1 MIFPKWGLHFREIWC
16 IIRMESFGI
25 ICFSHIPKGESPVPQ
40 LPVAMEYVRIAPYT
54 SMRVGGTVRYL
65 YRPESEEDFASLVK
79 TLSGGDTPFLVIGG
93 ASNVLFPDI
102 DYPGAVIL
110 TTAVRS
116 LRMEKGRIVAS
127 CGVSLSALASFA
139 QERGKS
145 GLAFAYGI
153 PGTVGGG
160 VYMNAGAYGGEIS
173 DCFEEALCVD
183 RSGRQVTLKK
193 DDLRFAYRHSALQE
207 NGLFLLHAVFSCP
220 DGDPAAIRAEM
231 DRNMTARREKQ
242 PLEFPS
248 CGSAFKRPEGHY
260 AGALI
265 EQAGLKGFSVGG
277 AQVSEKHAGFVINR
291 GGATAA
297 DVRAL
302 LEAVQKAVW
311 EAHGVKL
318 EPEIRIL
325 SF

>member
-1 MIFPKWGLHFREIWC
+1 MLQL
-16 IIRMESFGI
+16 
-25 ICFSHIPKGESPVPQ
+25 PVPQ
-40 LPVAMEYVRIAPYT
+40 EYVRISPYT
-54 SMRVGGTVRYL
+54 SMRVGGIVRYL
-65 YRPESEEDFASLVK
+65 YRPESEEAFAALVGE
-79 TLSGGDTPFLVIGG
+79 LSGASVPFLVVGC
-93 ASNVLFPDI
+93 ASNLLFPDE

-110 TTAVRS
+110 TTAIRS
-116 LRMEKGRIVAS
+116 LRMEEGRIVAS

-139 QERGKS
+139 QEQGKS

-160 VYMNAGAYGGEIS
+160 VYMNAGAYGGECS
-173 DCFEEALCVD
+173 DCFEEALCMD
-183 RSGRQVTLKK
+183 RSGRQMTLKK
-193 DDLRFAYRHSALQE
+193 EDLHFSYRHSALQE
-207 NGLFLLHAVFSCP
+207 NGLFLLHASFSCP

-231 DRNMTARREKQ
+231 ERNMAARREKQ

-248 CGSAFKRPEGHY
+248 CGSAFKRPPGHY

-277 AQVSEKHAGFVINR
+277 AQVSEKHAGFVVNR
-291 GGATAA
+291 GGATSA

-302 LEAVQKAVW
+302 LEAVQNTVREKY
-311 EAHGVKL
+311 GVTL

>member
-1 MIFPKWGLHFREIWC
+1 MT
-16 IIRMESFGI
+16 
-25 ICFSHIPKGESPVPQ
+25 Q
-40 LPVAMEYVRIAPYT
+40 LPAPQEYVRIAPFT
-54 SMRVGGTVRYL
+54 SMHVGGTVRYL
-65 YRPESEEDFASLVK
+65 YRPESEDAFAALLQA
-79 TLSGGDTPFLVIGG
+79 LSGNSCPFLVIGG
-93 ASNVLFPDI
+93 ASNLLFPDE

-110 TTAVRS
+110 TTSIRS
-116 LRMEKGRIVAS
+116 LRMEGGRIVAS
-127 CGVSLSALASFA
+127 CGVPLSALASFA
-139 QERGKS
+139 QERGKA

-160 VYMNAGAYGGEIS
+160 VYMNAGAYGGQIA

-183 RSGRQVTLKK
+183 ASGKQVRLSRE
-193 DDLRFAYRHSALQE
+193 DLRFSYRRSALQE
-207 NGLFLLHAVFSCP
+207 NGLYLLHAVFSCP

-231 DRNMTARREKQ
+231 ERNMAARREKQ

-248 CGSAFKRPEGHY
+248 CGSAFKRPTGHY

-291 GGATAA
+291 GGATSA

-302 LEAVQKAVW
+302 LTAVQKAVR
-311 EAHGVKL
+311 EQYGVEL

>member
-1 MIFPKWGLHFREIWC
+1 M
-16 IIRMESFGI
+16 
-25 ICFSHIPKGESPVPQ
+25 PQ
-40 LPVAMEYVRIAPYT
+40 LPVPKEYVRIAPYT

-65 YRPESEEDFASLVK
+65 YRPESEEAFAALVCA
-79 TLSGGDTPFLVIGG
+79 LSAADTPFLVVGC
-93 ASNVLFPDI
+93 ASNLLFPDE

-116 LRMEKGRIVAS
+116 LRMESGRIVAS
-127 CGVSLSALASFA
+127 CGVSLSALATFA
-139 QERGKS
+139 QEQGKS

-173 DCFEEALCVD
+173 DCFEEALCMD
-183 RSGRQVTLKK
+183 RSGKQMILKK
-193 DDLRFAYRHSALQE
+193 EDLRFAYRHSALQE

-231 DRNMTARREKQ
+231 ERNMAARREKQ

-248 CGSAFKRPEGHY
+248 CGSAFKRPTGHY

-291 GGATAA
+291 GDATSA

-302 LEAVQKAVW
+302 LEAVRKTVW
-311 EAHGVKL
+311 EKHGVEL

-325 SF
+325 SY